1 MSLTL
6 AGIVGNIVN
15 LINTTIP
22 VLSTLALTIF
32 LAGIVRYLYSET
44 QGKKDQSREVII
56 WGIIALFIIFSLWG
70 IIAVMKSVLLPP
82 GF

>member
-22 VLSTLALTIF
+22 VLSTLALAIF
-32 LAGIVRYLYSET
+32 LLGIVRYLYSET